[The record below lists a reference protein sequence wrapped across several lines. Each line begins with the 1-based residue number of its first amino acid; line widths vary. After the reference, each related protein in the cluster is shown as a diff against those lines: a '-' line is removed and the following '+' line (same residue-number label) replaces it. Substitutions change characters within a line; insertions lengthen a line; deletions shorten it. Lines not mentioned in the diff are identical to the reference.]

1 MRRAGVLVVVAAL
14 SCGGDAGDSSAPI
27 PEVAGRYQVF
37 VTTISG
43 CDNDVSLIQPWAQ
56 GPLAVT
62 QDGGTLS
69 LDYGEDA
76 VLTGSVGVDGEFS
89 VDGELAWAGAQ
100 MDLSQDGVFAVN
112 GADVELAARF
122 RNVVSVDEFES
133 NNCTLE
139 ADIEATRISE

>member
-1 MRRAGVLVVVAAL
+1 MRRADMLMVVAAL

-56 GPLAVT
+56 GPLAVN
-62 QDGGTLS
+62 QDGGSLS

-76 VLTGSVGVDGEFS
+76 VLTGSIGADGEFS
-89 VDGELAWAGAQ
+89 VDGDLAWAGAQ
-100 MDLSQDGVFAVN
+100 MNLSQDGTFAVN